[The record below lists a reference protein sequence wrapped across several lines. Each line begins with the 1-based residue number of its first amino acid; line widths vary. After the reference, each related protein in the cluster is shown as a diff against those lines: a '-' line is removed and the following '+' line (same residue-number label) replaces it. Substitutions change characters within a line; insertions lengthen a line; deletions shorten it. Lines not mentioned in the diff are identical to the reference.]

1 MESSCPSHSD
11 ELWRSV
17 VPVHTTIEVIFFII
31 HIKKEFNCSWLY
43 VLYVI
48 LIAVDAEFDSFIK
61 TSISLSELY
70 RSIGLYIRCFNTLKD
85 LFYYLSQ
92 YYIESAMRSNLCY
105 FKDGNVCFSCF
116 ILIAIVE
123 LYKNILIRDHASS
136 ISAMFDLWD
145 STIYSNKKYR
155 MCTSIK
161 HFCMSFRG
169 STIPLERLFFIH
181 QRDLGLFQW
190 FLQERQECE
199 CSIQEFV
206 VTSICIRNSKH
217 LQWNLWIRNC
227 ISFVDFF
234 IL

>member
-1 MESSCPSHSD
+1 MLNLIHSSRPRSHCLNFTVRLVSIFVVLIHWKIYSIIWVNIILSLLWNLIFAISKME
-11 ELWRSV
+11 
-17 VPVHTTIEVIFFII
+17 T
-31 HIKKEFNCSWLY
+31 Y
-43 VLYVI
+43 V
-48 LIAVDAEFDSFIK
+48 
-61 TSISLSELY
+61 SL
-70 RSIGLYIRCFNTLKD
+70 
-85 LFYYLSQ
+85 
-92 YYIESAMRSNLCY
+92 
-105 FKDGNVCFSCF
+105 F

-161 HFCMSFRG
+161 HFGMSFRG